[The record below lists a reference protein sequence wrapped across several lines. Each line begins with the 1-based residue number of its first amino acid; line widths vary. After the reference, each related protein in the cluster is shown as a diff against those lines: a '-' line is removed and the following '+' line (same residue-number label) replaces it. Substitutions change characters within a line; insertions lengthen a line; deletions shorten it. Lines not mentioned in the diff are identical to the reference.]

1 LTKEIIEIYLIYESN
16 LNYWKNTMLETHVLI
31 VGAGPVGLMT
41 ALLLSNQGVSSLV
54 VDRRFER
61 MTAPKAHAVNSRTL
75 EICDAAGLDAETVR
89 AAGAAADEA
98 GWVRFL
104 SKLNGVEFGHLPYER
119 QQDDVKDLTPYP
131 LTNIAQPDFE
141 ALLAETLQSRSD
153 VTLLRGVECDALIEK
168 PEGVFADLLFRGSS
182 APVQAKAKYVIAAD
196 GANSRIRTALDIDL
210 EGSEALQ
217 HNMMIHF
224 EADLRPFVSDRSGI
238 LHFLFDPDC
247 SGVLIAYDQE
257 TNWVLM
263 HPFDPATTK
272 ADSFD
277 KAACE
282 MLVERAVGAPVSNV
296 TVKNAGAWVMCS
308 QVATAYR
315 KDRIFLVGDAAH
327 RFPPTGGLGLN
338 TGIGDAQNIAWKI
351 AAVEN
356 GWAAPTLL
364 DSYEAERRP
373 VARINSEQS
382 LENAGKLFE
391 LFGALYGPAPTETRA
406 HFDTICANP
415 SNSETLVPA
424 VEMQRPHFD
433 SLNLQLGYRYN
444 SSAIADAAPLVSSA
458 NLDIST
464 YVPSYEA
471 GACFPHHWVTQ
482 DGVKKSILSRLSAT
496 GFTLVAGPEGQAW
509 LEAAGKQ
516 GVPISALVMDEGF
529 DDLQF
534 DWAGQTGLPTKGALL
549 LRPDAHIACRIDHMP
564 TDATTFLEEKIHH
577 ILGTAT

>member
-1 LTKEIIEIYLIYESN
+1 
-16 LNYWKNTMLETHVLI
+16 MLEADVLI

-41 ALLLSNQGVSSLV
+41 SLLLSNQGVSSLV
-54 VDRRFER
+54 VERRFER

-104 SKLNGVEFGHLPYER
+104 SKLNGVEFGQLPYER

-141 ALLAETLQSRSD
+141 ALLAETLQSRSN
-153 VTLLRGVECDALIEK
+153 VTLLRGVESDGFVENS
-168 PEGVFADLLFRGSS
+168 EGVLAELLFIDSDTQ
-182 APVQAKAKYVIAAD
+182 VQAKTKYVVAAD
-196 GANSRIRTALDIDL
+196 GANSRIRTALDIKL
-210 EGSEALQ
+210 EGPEALQ

-224 EADLRPFVSDRSGI
+224 EADLRPFVSDRPGI

-247 SGVLIAYDQE
+247 SGVLIAYDQGR
-257 TNWVLM
+257 NWVLM
-263 HPFDPATTK
+263 HPFDPDTTK

-277 KAACE
+277 DTTCKALIE
-282 MLVERAVGAPVSNV
+282 QAVGSPVSNI
-296 TVKNAGAWVMCS
+296 TVKNAGAWVMCA

-315 KDRIFLVGDAAH
+315 KGHVFLAGDAAH

-373 VARINSEQS
+373 VALINSEQS

-391 LFGALYGPAPTETRA
+391 LFGALYGSDPAQTRA
-406 HFDTICANP
+406 HFDAVCADP
-415 SNSETLVPA
+415 SGATDLAPA
-424 VEMQRPHFD
+424 VEVQRPHFD

-444 SSAIADAAPLVSSA
+444 STAILDAAPMTPSA
-458 NLDIST
+458 DLDISA

-471 GACFPHHWVTQ
+471 GASFPHHWITEGG
-482 DGVKKSILSRLSAT
+482 DKKSILSLLSAT
-496 GFTLVAGPEGQAW
+496 GFTLVAGPAGKAW
-509 LEAAGKQ
+509 REAAKNQ
-516 GVPISALVMDEGF
+516 RVPASVLVMGDDF

-534 DWAGQTGLPTKGALL
+534 DWVEQTGLSTEGAIL
-549 LRPDAHIACRIDHMP
+549 LRPDAHIACRIEQMP
-564 TDATTFLEEKIHH
+564 TDATAHLEGKIRH

>member
-1 LTKEIIEIYLIYESN
+1 
-16 LNYWKNTMLETHVLI
+16 MLEADVLI

-41 ALLLSNQGVSSLV
+41 SLLLSNQGVSSLV
-54 VDRRFER
+54 VERRFER

-119 QQDDVKDLTPYP
+119 QQDDVKDLSPYP

-141 ALLAETLQSRSD
+141 ALLAETLQSRSN
-153 VTLLRGVECDALIEK
+153 VTLLRGVESDGFVENSG
-168 PEGVFADLLFRGSS
+168 GVLADLLFIDSDTQ
-182 APVQAKAKYVIAAD
+182 VQAQAKYVVAAD
-196 GANSRIRTALDIDL
+196 GANSRIRTALDIGL
-210 EGSEALQ
+210 EGPEALQ

-224 EADLRPFVSDRSGI
+224 EADLRPFVSDRPGI

-247 SGVLIAYDQE
+247 SGVLIAYDQGR
-257 TNWVLM
+257 NWVLM
-263 HPFDPATTK
+263 HPFDPATTQ

-277 KAACE
+277 DATCKALIE
-282 MLVERAVGAPVSNV
+282 QAVGAPVSNI
-296 TVKNAGAWVMCS
+296 TVKNAGAWVMCA

-315 KDRIFLVGDAAH
+315 KDRIFLAGDAAH

-351 AAVEN
+351 AAVEK
-356 GWAAPTLL
+356 GWATPALL

-373 VARINSEQS
+373 IALINSEQS

-391 LFGALYGPAPTETRA
+391 LFGALYGSDPAQTRV
-406 HFDTICANP
+406 HFDAVCADP
-415 SNSETLVPA
+415 SGTTDLAPA

-444 SSAIADAAPLVSSA
+444 STAILDAAPMTPSVD
-458 NLDIST
+458 LDISA

-471 GACFPHHWVTQ
+471 GASFPHNWISQ
-482 DGVKKSILSRLSAT
+482 GGVKKSVLSLLSAT
-496 GFTLVAGPEGQAW
+496 GFTLVTGPGGQAW
-509 LEAAGKQ
+509 REAAPKQ
-516 GVPISALVMDEGF
+516 NVPTSVLVMGEDF
-529 DDLQF
+529 DGLQF
-534 DWAGQTGLPTKGALL
+534 DWVKQTGLSTEGAIL
-549 LRPDAHIACRIDHMP
+549 LRPDAHIACRIDQMP
-564 TDATTFLEEKIHH
+564 TDATVYLEEKIHH
-577 ILGTAT
+577 ILSTAT

>member
-1 LTKEIIEIYLIYESN
+1 
-16 LNYWKNTMLETHVLI
+16 MLEADVLI

-41 ALLLSNQGVSSLV
+41 SLLLSNQGVSSLIV
-54 VDRRFER
+54 ERRFER

-89 AAGAAADEA
+89 AAGAGADEA

-119 QQDDVKDLTPYP
+119 QQEDVKNLSPYP

-141 ALLAETLQSRSD
+141 ALLAETLKSRSN
-153 VTLLRGVECDALIEK
+153 VTLLRGVESDGFVENS
-168 PEGVFADLLFRGSS
+168 EGVLADLLFIDSDTQ
-182 APVQAKAKYVIAAD
+182 VQAQAKYVVAAD
-196 GANSRIRTALDIDL
+196 GANSRIRSALDIGL
-210 EGSEALQ
+210 EGPEALQ

-224 EADLRPFVSDRSGI
+224 EADLRPFVSDRPGI

-247 SGVLIAYDQE
+247 SGVLIAYDQGR
-257 TNWVLM
+257 NWVLM
-263 HPFDPATTK
+263 HPFNPVTTQ

-277 KAACE
+277 DATCKALIE
-282 MLVERAVGAPVSNV
+282 QAVGAPVSNI
-296 TVKNAGAWVMCS
+296 TVKNAGAWIMCA

-315 KDRIFLVGDAAH
+315 KDRMFLAGDAAH

-356 GWAAPTLL
+356 GWAAPALL

-373 VARINSEQS
+373 IALINSEQS

-391 LFGALYGPAPTETRA
+391 LFGALYGSDPAQTRA
-406 HFDTICANP
+406 HFDTVCADP
-415 SNSETLVPA
+415 LGTTALAPA

-444 SSAIADAAPLVSSA
+444 SGAILDAAPMTPSA
-458 NLDIST
+458 DLDISA
-464 YVPSYEA
+464 YVPSYET
-471 GACFPHHWVTQ
+471 GASFPHHWIAQ
-482 DGVKKSILSRLSAT
+482 DGVRQSILSLLSAT
-496 GFTLVAGPEGQAW
+496 GFTLVAGPGGQAW
-509 LEAAGKQ
+509 REAAGKQ
-516 GVPISALVMDEGF
+516 GIPTSVLVMGESF
-529 DDLQF
+529 DNLQF
-534 DWAGQTGLPTKGALL
+534 DWVEQTGLATEGALL
-549 LRPDAHIACRIDHMP
+549 LRPDAHIACRIEKMP
-564 TDATTFLEEKIHH
+564 TDATAHLEGIFRH
-577 ILGTAT
+577 ILGTPT

>member
-1 LTKEIIEIYLIYESN
+1 
-16 LNYWKNTMLETHVLI
+16 MLETHVLI

-89 AAGAAADEA
+89 LAGAAADEA

-104 SKLNGVEFGHLPYER
+104 SKLNGVQFGHLPYER
-119 QQDDVKDLTPYP
+119 QQDDVKGLTPYP

-210 EGSEALQ
+210 EGPEALQ

-224 EADLRPFVSDRSGI
+224 EADLRSFVSDRPGI

-247 SGVLIAYDQE
+247 SGVLIAYDQG

-272 ADSFD
+272 SDSFD
-277 KAACE
+277 NAACK
-282 MLVERAVGAPVSNV
+282 MLIEQAVGAPVSNV
-296 TVKNAGAWVMCS
+296 SVKNAGAWVMCA

-373 VARINSEQS
+373 VALINSEQS

-415 SNSETLVPA
+415 SNSKTLAPA

-444 SSAIADAAPLVSSA
+444 SSAIAGATPLVSSA

-509 LEAAGKQ
+509 REAAGKQ
-516 GVPISALVMDEGF
+516 GVPISALVMGEGF

-534 DWAGQTGLPTKGALL
+534 DWAGQTGLSTKGALL

-564 TDATTFLEEKIHH
+564 TDATTFLREQIHH